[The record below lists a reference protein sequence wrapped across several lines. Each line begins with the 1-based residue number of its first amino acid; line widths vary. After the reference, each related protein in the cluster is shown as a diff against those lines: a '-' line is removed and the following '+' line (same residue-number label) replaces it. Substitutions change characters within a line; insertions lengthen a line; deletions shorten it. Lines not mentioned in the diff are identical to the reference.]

1 MRITISWEEASEL
14 RTVINSINYGTEL
27 TKEQK
32 ELLKAFEVQ
41 LRKEMNKIPSKK
53 KIKATKK
60 ATDTRVKAAKI
71 KIFNALNMMRMEGKK
86 INVTAVA
93 REAGVSYNT
102 AKKYRAVIEAEKNK
116 NVK

>member
-1 MRITISWEEASEL
+1 MRITISWEEANKL
-14 RTVINSINYGTEL
+14 RTVINSINYGEEL

-32 ELLKAFEVQ
+32 ELIKVFEVQ
-41 LRKEMNKIPSKK
+41 LCEEMSKTPSEK
-53 KIKATKK
+53 KIKATEK

-86 INVTAVA
+86 INLTAVA

-102 AKKYRAVIEAEKNK
+102 AKKYRAVIEAEKNN

>member
-14 RTVINSINYGTEL
+14 RTIINAINYGIEL
-27 TKEQK
+27 SNEQK
-32 ELLKAFEVQ
+32 ELLKAFDGQ
-41 LRKEMNKIPSKK
+41 LREEMSKIPSEK
-53 KIKATKK
+53 KIKATEK
-60 ATDTRVKAAKI
+60 ATDTRVKAAKL

-86 INVTAVA
+86 INLTAVA